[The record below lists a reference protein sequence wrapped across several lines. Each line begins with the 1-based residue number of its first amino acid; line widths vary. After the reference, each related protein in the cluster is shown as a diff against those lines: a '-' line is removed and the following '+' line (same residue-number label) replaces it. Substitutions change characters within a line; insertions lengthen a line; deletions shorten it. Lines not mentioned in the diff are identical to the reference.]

1 MVGAAISLPNIR
13 TARQALEGFP
23 DGLPAL
29 TPKGVKLSL
38 DQILNA
44 AGDLVMNPIPGEAG
58 VDYPVFNSVPETSFD
73 CSAQDNPGIYTD
85 TEASCQSF
93 YMCTPAGESASF
105 LCPNGTIFN
114 QQYFVCDWWY
124 NIDCDLQPSFYS
136 LNELL
141 NQEQDK
147 PNCQT
152 LFCKD
157 D

>member
-1 MVGAAISLPNIR
+1 MGRSSGGSDWRGDTNTSTATRVKMDTSLTWMKETVLCWLMVGAAISLPNIR

-73 CSAQDNPGIYTD
+73 C
-85 TEASCQSF
+85 QSF

-105 LCPNGTIFN
+105 LC
-114 QQYFVCDWWY
+114 
-124 NIDCDLQPSFYS
+124 
-136 LNELL
+136 
-141 NQEQDK
+141 
-147 PNCQT
+147 
-152 LFCKD
+152 
-157 D
+157 